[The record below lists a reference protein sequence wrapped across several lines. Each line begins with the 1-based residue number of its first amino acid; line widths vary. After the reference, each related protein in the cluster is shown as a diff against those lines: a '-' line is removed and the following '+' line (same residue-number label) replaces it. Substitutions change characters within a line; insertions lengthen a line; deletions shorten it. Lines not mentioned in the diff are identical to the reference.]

1 MLVIINNTAIIIL
14 KLILFG
20 LMSNIAESISYA
32 GEYYALS
39 FMYIVFVFRLTLI
52 TSIKY
57 NLLKIFQNGVKFL
70 EMKGTENEKF
80 FKKFWGF
87 YIIIIL
93 LSLVPEMIFS
103 DSITFLRT
111 YTDALDVDALATREV
126 FFALSILCFIVISE
140 NTKSPQRAY
149 IFESL
154 SKLFIKYSFPL
165 TFFIYISSIS
175 SKYYYI
181 KLLKEFGIFII
192 LILVIYLII
201 KYIIILKRCREKN
214 KTKIGKENLIVLVSS
229 NNIELELTDT
239 LGNPLNMFR
248 KFNTTKVP
256 TDLMIEG
263 SKYTFVNY
271 TAVRNKLL
279 DIKKFKNIAYLFI
292 LNKEIYTDKKTALEK
307 FIQKVEE
314 DNQKFIIYEPKFFGK
329 DIQTKLGKTLS
340 KKYPYRYVRKI
351 NTKEII
357 HIVNLTNQDDILKK
371 NCYTLLNFVKEK
383 DKENYLAVYKNAS
396 KEDLSKFESDK
407 NRYIKYA
414 LNSILNSFNH
424 IEYFYALLK
433 MSEYV
438 IHYTG
443 LKVIIDA
450 PEKVDKTDVKSGTL
464 ASWRKCINSSNFNK
478 EYKIGDS
485 EEGRLVKSKDLISSI
500 IEIRKILNLKNKR
513 LNETYYFIEDLSK
526 IIADIRN
533 NLAAHGSIS
542 YDLAK
547 TIVMPLFDI
556 TCTLIQDFEELNF
569 TIKED
574 DIIHRIFS
582 KDITAI
588 SKDKGEIYLYS
599 NTVTEKEDDEEKDLY
614 RERLNYE
621 TGKRKVI
628 DTIITINIDKRLS
641 NQDITQKYKGGI
653 SNINGTKKFKK

>member
-1 MLVIINNTAIIIL
+1 M
-14 KLILFG
+14 
-20 LMSNIAESISYA
+20 
-32 GEYYALS
+32 
-39 FMYIVFVFRLTLI
+39 
-52 TSIKY
+52 
-57 NLLKIFQNGVKFL
+57 
-70 EMKGTENEKF
+70 
-80 FKKFWGF
+80 FKKF
-87 YIIIIL
+87 
-93 LSLVPEMIFS
+93 S
-103 DSITFLRT
+103 
-111 YTDALDVDALATREV
+111 
-126 FFALSILCFIVISE
+126 
-140 NTKSPQRAY
+140 
-149 IFESL
+149 
-154 SKLFIKYSFPL
+154 
-165 TFFIYISSIS
+165 
-175 SKYYYI
+175 
-181 KLLKEFGIFII
+181 
-192 LILVIYLII
+192 
-201 KYIIILKRCREKN
+201 
-214 KTKIGKENLIVLVSS
+214 
-229 NNIELELTDT
+229 
-239 LGNPLNMFR
+239 
-248 KFNTTKVP
+248 TTKAP
-256 TDLMIEG
+256 SDLMIEG

-292 LNKEIYTDKKTALEK
+292 LNKEIYTNKKTALEE

-357 HIVNLTNQDDILKK
+357 HIVNLTKQDDILKK

>member
-1 MLVIINNTAIIIL
+1 MLVIINNVAIIIL
-14 KLILFG
+14 KLILCA
-20 LMSNIAESISYA
+20 LLANVAENISYA

-39 FMYIVFVFRLTLI
+39 FMHIVFVFRLTLI
-52 TSIKY
+52 TSMKY
-57 NLLKIFQNGVKFL
+57 NILKIFQNRVKL
-70 EMKGTENEKF
+70 SKMKDSEGYNLL
-80 FKKFWGF
+80 KKYWGF
-87 YIIIIL
+87 YLITFLIVMLTEI
-93 LSLVPEMIFS
+93 IFS
-103 DSITFLRT
+103 DNITFLRT
-111 YTDALDVDALATREV
+111 YTDTLDINALCTNEL
-126 FFALSILCFIVISE
+126 FFTFTIIGFILVSE
-140 NTKSPQRAY
+140 DTKKPKRAY

-154 SKLFIKYSFPL
+154 SKVLIKYSFPIA
-165 TFFIYISSIS
+165 FFIYISSIS

-192 LILVIYLII
+192 LMLVIYLII

-214 KTKIGKENLIVLVSS
+214 KTKIGKENLIILVSS
-229 NNIELELTDT
+229 NNIEVELTDT
-239 LGNPLNMFR
+239 FRNPLNMFK
-248 KFNTTKVP
+248 KFSTTKAP
-256 TDLMIEG
+256 SDLMIEG

-292 LNKEIYTDKKTALEK
+292 LNKEIYTNKKTALEE

-383 DKENYLAVYKNAS
+383 DKENYLAAYKNAS
-396 KEDLSKFESDK
+396 KENLSKFESDK

-653 SNINGTKKFKK
+653 NNIDGTKKFKK

>member
-1 MLVIINNTAIIIL
+1 MLVIINNVAIIIL
-14 KLILFG
+14 KLILCA
-20 LMSNIAESISYA
+20 LLANVAENISYA

-39 FMYIVFVFRLTLI
+39 FMHIVFVFRLTLI

-57 NLLKIFQNGVKFL
+57 NILKIFQNRVKL
-70 EMKGTENEKF
+70 SKMKDSEGYNLL
-80 FKKFWGF
+80 KKYWGF
-87 YIIIIL
+87 YLITFLIVMLTEI
-93 LSLVPEMIFS
+93 IFS
-103 DSITFLRT
+103 DNITFLRT
-111 YTDALDVDALATREV
+111 YTDTLDINALCTNEL
-126 FFALSILCFIVISE
+126 FFTFTIIGFILVSE
-140 NTKSPQRAY
+140 DTKKPKRAY

-154 SKLFIKYSFPL
+154 SKVLIKYSFPIA
-165 TFFIYISSIS
+165 FFIYISSIS

-192 LILVIYLII
+192 LMLVIYLII

-214 KTKIGKENLIVLVSS
+214 KTKIGKENLIILVSS
-229 NNIELELTDT
+229 NNTEVELTDAFR
-239 LGNPLNMFR
+239 NPLNMFK
-248 KFNTTKVP
+248 KFSTTKAP
-256 TDLMIEG
+256 SDLMIEG

-292 LNKEIYTDKKTALEK
+292 LNKEIYTDKKTALEE

>member
-1 MLVIINNTAIIIL
+1 MLVIINNVAIIIL
-14 KLILFG
+14 KLILCA
-20 LMSNIAESISYA
+20 LLANVAENISYA

-39 FMYIVFVFRLTLI
+39 FMHIVFVFRLTLI

-57 NLLKIFQNGVKFL
+57 NILKIFQNRVKL
-70 EMKGTENEKF
+70 SKMKDSEGYNLL
-80 FKKFWGF
+80 KKYWGF
-87 YIIIIL
+87 YLITFLIVMLTEI
-93 LSLVPEMIFS
+93 IFS
-103 DSITFLRT
+103 DNITFLRT
-111 YTDALDVDALATREV
+111 YTDTLDINALCTNEL
-126 FFALSILCFIVISE
+126 FFTFTIIGFILVSE
-140 NTKSPQRAY
+140 DTKKPKRAY

-154 SKLFIKYSFPL
+154 SKVLIKYSFPIA
-165 TFFIYISSIS
+165 FFIYISSIS

-192 LILVIYLII
+192 LMLVIYLII

-214 KTKIGKENLIVLVSS
+214 KTKIGKENLIILVSS
-229 NNIELELTDT
+229 NNIEVELTDAFR
-239 LGNPLNMFR
+239 NPLNMFK
-248 KFNTTKVP
+248 KFSTTKAP
-256 TDLMIEG
+256 SDLMIEG

-292 LNKEIYTDKKTALEK
+292 LNKEIYTNKKTALEE

-357 HIVNLTNQDDILKK
+357 HIVNLTKQDDILKK

-383 DKENYLAVYKNAS
+383 DKENYLAAYKNAS

-478 EYKIGDS
+478 EYKIGDP

-547 TIVMPLFDI
+547 TIVMPLFNI

-653 SNINGTKKFKK
+653 SNINGTTKFKK

>member
-1 MLVIINNTAIIIL
+1 MLVIINNVAIIIL
-14 KLILFG
+14 KLILCA
-20 LMSNIAESISYA
+20 LLANVAENISYA

-39 FMYIVFVFRLTLI
+39 FMHIVFVFRLTLI

-57 NLLKIFQNGVKFL
+57 NILKIFQNRVKL
-70 EMKGTENEKF
+70 SKMKDSEGYNLL
-80 FKKFWGF
+80 KKYWGF
-87 YIIIIL
+87 YLITFLIVMLTEI
-93 LSLVPEMIFS
+93 IFS
-103 DSITFLRT
+103 DNITFLRT
-111 YTDALDVDALATREV
+111 YTDTLDINALCTNEL
-126 FFALSILCFIVISE
+126 FFTFTIIGFILVSE
-140 NTKSPQRAY
+140 DTKKPKRAY

-154 SKLFIKYSFPL
+154 SKVLIKYSFPIA
-165 TFFIYISSIS
+165 FFIYISSIS

-192 LILVIYLII
+192 LMLVIYLII

-214 KTKIGKENLIVLVSS
+214 KTKIGKENLIILVSS
-229 NNIELELTDT
+229 NNTEVELTDAFR
-239 LGNPLNMFR
+239 NPLNMFK
-248 KFNTTKVP
+248 KFSTTKAP
-256 TDLMIEG
+256 SDLMIEG

-292 LNKEIYTDKKTALEK
+292 LNKEIYTNKKTALEE

-357 HIVNLTNQDDILKK
+357 HIVNLTKQDDILKK

-383 DKENYLAVYKNAS
+383 DKENYLAAYKNAS

-547 TIVMPLFDI
+547 TIVMPLFNI

-653 SNINGTKKFKK
+653 SNINGTTKFKK

>member
-1 MLVIINNTAIIIL
+1 MLVIINNVAIIIL
-14 KLILFG
+14 KLILCA
-20 LMSNIAESISYA
+20 LLANVAENISYA

-39 FMYIVFVFRLTLI
+39 FMHIVFVFRLTLI

-57 NLLKIFQNGVKFL
+57 NILKIFQNRVKL
-70 EMKGTENEKF
+70 SKMKDSEGYNLL
-80 FKKFWGF
+80 KKYWGF
-87 YIIIIL
+87 YLITFLIVMLTEI
-93 LSLVPEMIFS
+93 IFS
-103 DSITFLRT
+103 DNITFLRT
-111 YTDALDVDALATREV
+111 YTDTLDINALCTNEL
-126 FFALSILCFIVISE
+126 FFTFTIIGFILVSE
-140 NTKSPQRAY
+140 DTKKPKRAY

-154 SKLFIKYSFPL
+154 SKVLIKYSFPIA
-165 TFFIYISSIS
+165 FFIYISSIS

-192 LILVIYLII
+192 LMLVIYLII

-214 KTKIGKENLIVLVSS
+214 KTKIGKENLIILVSS
-229 NNIELELTDT
+229 NNTEVELTDAFR
-239 LGNPLNMFR
+239 NPLNMFK
-248 KFNTTKVP
+248 KFSTTKAP
-256 TDLMIEG
+256 SDLMIEG

-292 LNKEIYTDKKTALEK
+292 LNKEIYTNKKTALEE

-357 HIVNLTNQDDILKK
+357 HIVNLTKQDDILKK

-383 DKENYLAVYKNAS
+383 DKENYLAAYKNAS

-556 TCTLIQDFEELNF
+556 NILTFFKFGIILIF
-569 TIKED
+569 
-574 DIIHRIFS
+574 
-582 KDITAI
+582 
-588 SKDKGEIYLYS
+588 
-599 NTVTEKEDDEEKDLY
+599 
-614 RERLNYE
+614 
-621 TGKRKVI
+621 
-628 DTIITINIDKRLS
+628 
-641 NQDITQKYKGGI
+641 
-653 SNINGTKKFKK
+653 

>member
-1 MLVIINNTAIIIL
+1 MLVIINNVAIIIL
-14 KLILFG
+14 KLILCA
-20 LMSNIAESISYA
+20 LLANVAENISYA

-39 FMYIVFVFRLTLI
+39 FMHIVFVFRLTLI

-57 NLLKIFQNGVKFL
+57 NILKIFQNRVKL
-70 EMKGTENEKF
+70 SKMKDSEGYNLL
-80 FKKFWGF
+80 KKYWGF
-87 YIIIIL
+87 YLITFLIVMLTEI
-93 LSLVPEMIFS
+93 IFS
-103 DSITFLRT
+103 DNITFLRT
-111 YTDALDVDALATREV
+111 YTDTLDINALCTNEL
-126 FFALSILCFIVISE
+126 FFTFTIIGFILVSE
-140 NTKSPQRAY
+140 DTKKPKRAY

-154 SKLFIKYSFPL
+154 SKVLIKYSFPIA
-165 TFFIYISSIS
+165 FFIYISSIS

-192 LILVIYLII
+192 LMLVIYLII

-214 KTKIGKENLIVLVSS
+214 KTKIGKENLIILVSS
-229 NNIELELTDT
+229 NNIEVELTDT
-239 LGNPLNMFR
+239 FRNPLNMFK
-248 KFNTTKVP
+248 KFSTTKAP
-256 TDLMIEG
+256 SDLMIEG

-292 LNKEIYTDKKTALEK
+292 LNKEIYTNKKTALEE

-357 HIVNLTNQDDILKK
+357 HIVNLTKQDDILKK

-383 DKENYLAVYKNAS
+383 DKENYLAAYKNAS
-396 KEDLSKFESDK
+396 KENLSKFESDK

-547 TIVMPLFDI
+547 TIVMPLFNI

-653 SNINGTKKFKK
+653 NNIDGTKKFKK

>member
-1 MLVIINNTAIIIL
+1 MLVIINNVAIIIL
-14 KLILFG
+14 KLILCA
-20 LMSNIAESISYA
+20 LLANVAENISYA

-39 FMYIVFVFRLTLI
+39 FMHIVFVFRLTLI

-57 NLLKIFQNGVKFL
+57 NILKIFQNRVKL
-70 EMKGTENEKF
+70 SKMKDSEGYNLL
-80 FKKFWGF
+80 KKYWGF
-87 YIIIIL
+87 YLITFLIVMLTEI
-93 LSLVPEMIFS
+93 IFS
-103 DSITFLRT
+103 DNITFLRT
-111 YTDALDVDALATREV
+111 YTDTLDINALCTNEL
-126 FFALSILCFIVISE
+126 FFTFTIIGFILVSE
-140 NTKSPQRAY
+140 DTKKPKRAY

-154 SKLFIKYSFPL
+154 SKVLIKYSFPIA
-165 TFFIYISSIS
+165 FFIYISSIS

-192 LILVIYLII
+192 LMLVIYLII

-214 KTKIGKENLIVLVSS
+214 KTKIGKENLIILVSS
-229 NNIELELTDT
+229 NNTEVELTDAFR
-239 LGNPLNMFR
+239 NPLNMFK
-248 KFNTTKVP
+248 KFSTTKAP
-256 TDLMIEG
+256 SDLMIEG

-292 LNKEIYTDKKTALEK
+292 LNKEIYTNKKTALEE

-357 HIVNLTNQDDILKK
+357 HIVNLTKQDDILKK

-383 DKENYLAVYKNAS
+383 DKENYLAAYKNAS

-407 NRYIKYA
+407 NKYIKYA

-653 SNINGTKKFKK
+653 NNIDGTKKFKK

>member
-1 MLVIINNTAIIIL
+1 MLVIINNVAIIIL
-14 KLILFG
+14 KLILCA
-20 LMSNIAESISYA
+20 LLANVAENISYA

-39 FMYIVFVFRLTLI
+39 FMHIVFVFRLTLI

-57 NLLKIFQNGVKFL
+57 NILKIFQNRVKL
-70 EMKGTENEKF
+70 SKMKDSEGYNLL
-80 FKKFWGF
+80 KKYWGF
-87 YIIIIL
+87 YLITFLIVMLTEI
-93 LSLVPEMIFS
+93 IFS
-103 DSITFLRT
+103 DNITFLRT
-111 YTDALDVDALATREV
+111 YTDTLDINALCTNEL
-126 FFALSILCFIVISE
+126 FFTFTIIGFILVSE
-140 NTKSPQRAY
+140 DTKKPKRAY

-154 SKLFIKYSFPL
+154 SKVLIKYSFPIA
-165 TFFIYISSIS
+165 FFIYISSIS

-192 LILVIYLII
+192 LMLVIYLII

-214 KTKIGKENLIVLVSS
+214 KTKIGKENLIILVSS
-229 NNIELELTDT
+229 NNTEVELTDAFR
-239 LGNPLNMFR
+239 NPLNMFK
-248 KFNTTKVP
+248 KFSTTKAP
-256 TDLMIEG
+256 SDLMIEG

-292 LNKEIYTDKKTALEK
+292 LNKEIYTNKKTALEE

-357 HIVNLTNQDDILKK
+357 HIVNLTKQDDILKK

-653 SNINGTKKFKK
+653 NNIDGTTKFKK

>member
-1 MLVIINNTAIIIL
+1 MLVIINNVAIIIL
-14 KLILFG
+14 KLILCA
-20 LMSNIAESISYA
+20 LLANVAENISYA

-39 FMYIVFVFRLTLI
+39 FMHIVFVFRLTLI

-57 NLLKIFQNGVKFL
+57 NILKIFQNRVKL
-70 EMKGTENEKF
+70 SKMKDSEGYNLL
-80 FKKFWGF
+80 KKYWGF
-87 YIIIIL
+87 YLITFLIVMLTEI
-93 LSLVPEMIFS
+93 IFS
-103 DSITFLRT
+103 DNITFLRT
-111 YTDALDVDALATREV
+111 YTDTLDINALCTNEL
-126 FFALSILCFIVISE
+126 FFTFTIIGFILVSE
-140 NTKSPQRAY
+140 DTKKPKSAY
-149 IFESL
+149 ICESL
-154 SKLFIKYSFPL
+154 SKVLIKYSFPIA
-165 TFFIYISSIS
+165 FFIYISSIS

-192 LILVIYLII
+192 LMLVIYLII

-214 KTKIGKENLIVLVSS
+214 KTKIGKENLIILVSS
-229 NNIELELTDT
+229 NNTEVELTDAFR
-239 LGNPLNMFR
+239 NPLNMFK
-248 KFNTTKVP
+248 KFSTTKAP
-256 TDLMIEG
+256 SDLMIEG

-292 LNKEIYTDKKTALEK
+292 LNKEIYTNKKTALEE

-357 HIVNLTNQDDILKK
+357 HIVNLTKQDDILKK

-383 DKENYLAVYKNAS
+383 DKENYLAAYKNAS

-653 SNINGTKKFKK
+653 NNIDGTKKFKK